1 MLMPRS
7 ETFLALF
14 LACAPALAWDND
26 QGYPAPELVG
36 HLPAAIKVGRVKVA
50 ISGEI
55 IEVTY
60 PLTNQSAK
68 PLGITLGSITPAMGR
83 IGLLDAYP
91 DHSFTDMQMK
101 VDGHVIRS
109 KDRTYAFQAGLDITT
124 RLRRQGIDPLLAIT
138 QDDAI
143 FSLPNSVRRRLTQ
156 DHLIASKEEGEWPLW
171 RTVVARSWT
180 VQLKAATTQDLVVRY
195 VPRPSRQVLEITHLV
210 LDALTATHCTNPA
223 SIRKAIIDQT
233 GGKES
238 VQVMATQLIIPV
250 LLGNAG
256 VLDIA
261 MQAQAPT
268 RHSWLVACDGEGA
281 SVISYDS
288 DLSTSVTQS
297 APLSLL
303 TLQPMEQ

>member
-1 MLMPRS
+1 MLMLRS
-7 ETFLALF
+7 ETFLALL

-26 QGYPAPELVG
+26 PGYPAPELAG

-50 ISGEI
+50 ISEDFV
-55 IEVTY
+55 EVTY
-60 PLTNQSAK
+60 PLTNQSAR
-68 PLGITLGSITPAMGR
+68 PRGITLGSITPAMGR
-83 IGLLDAYP
+83 IGILDAYP
-91 DHSFTDMQMK
+91 DHSFTDMHLN
-101 VDGHVIRS
+101 VDGHVVRS
-109 KDRTYAFQAGLDITT
+109 KDRTYAFQAGRDITT
-124 RLRRQGIDPLLAIT
+124 KLRRQGIDPLLAIT

-143 FSLPNSVRRRLTQ
+143 SSLPNSVRRRLTQ
-156 DHLIASKEEGEWPLW
+156 DQLIASKDEGEWPLW
-171 RTVVARSWT
+171 HTVVARSWT

-195 VPRPSRQVLEITHLV
+195 VPRPSRQVLEMNHLV
-210 LDALTATHCTNPA
+210 LDALTATHCANPA
-223 SIRKAIIDQT
+223 NIRRAIIDQT
-233 GGKES
+233 GGKEP
-238 VQVMATQLIIPV
+238 VRMMATQLTIPV

-261 MQAQAPT
+261 MQAKAPT
-268 RHSWLVACDGEGA
+268 RHSWLVACDGEGT